1 MAISLIGSSISAAGV
16 HPAPSPGSRTGRT
29 EFDSNQEI
37 LSQLLT
43 LLLSVSAWPSR
54 PLRVESCQLPTCAHL
69 LRDRPPAPARAAFR
83 SSSSSRETVV
93 GESAKEPPEFPHR
106 LTVSVGHKESHG
118 GGGATG
124 HPVRHSPT
132 AAH

>member
-1 MAISLIGSSISAAGV
+1 LQRGSSISAAGV

-54 PLRVESCQLPTCAHL
+54 PLRVEGG
-69 LRDRPPAPARAAFR
+69 RPA
-83 SSSSSRETVV
+83 V
-93 GESAKEPPEFPHR
+93 GDKI
-106 LTVSVGHKESHG
+106 
-118 GGGATG
+118 
-124 HPVRHSPT
+124 
-132 AAH
+132 

>member
-1 MAISLIGSSISAAGV
+1 MLVDRSAHAELLIEIGHLPAAELEALGWILGRPAGRLHDAIHGNHGADDNLPHGSLSLLKRGSSISAAGV

-54 PLRVESCQLPTCAHL
+54 PLRVECAIE
-69 LRDRPPAPARAAFR
+69 RPL
-83 SSSSSRETVV
+83 SETSRY
-93 GESAKEPPEFPHR
+93 GCRWPH
-106 LTVSVGHKESHG
+106 
-118 GGGATG
+118 
-124 HPVRHSPT
+124 
-132 AAH
+132 